1 MSTAR
6 KPVIAMTM
14 KLRTLTMTMDFQGS
28 TSDGIELAFCA
39 LQSKP
44 NTRAKLLGKLAA
56 QHQEML
62 QREAQLPVA
71 ATAKATGGAA

>member
-6 KPVIAMTM
+6 KPVIPMTM
-14 KLRTLTMTMDFQGS
+14 KLRTLTMVMDFQGS

-44 NTRAKLLGKLAA
+44 KTRAKLLEKLAA

-62 QREAQLPVA
+62 EREAQQPVA
-71 ATAKATGGAA
+71 TEGKAS